1 MTTLFKARGILYLTL
16 LMIPVSLQAADE
28 KQSKVAD
35 DATTAQTP
43 QTLSVNPEKT
53 AAPVAQ
59 SPDPIAEPQAN
70 KRSSSRLA
78 DFCREHTC

>member
-16 LMIPVSLQAADE
+16 LMIPVSLHAVDE
-28 KQSKVAD
+28 IQSKVAD
-35 DATTAQTP
+35 DAIPTQTP
-43 QTLSVNPEKT
+43 QTLNDNPEKT
-53 AAPVAQ
+53 APPVAQ
-59 SPDPIAEPQAN
+59 SPIPTAEPEAN

>member
-1 MTTLFKARGILYLTL
+1 MTTLCKARGILYLTL

-35 DATTAQTP
+35 DATTA